1 MGLDWRPMGKPKPGF
16 EERYNQIFRIIQGIE
31 KQKEPGFL
39 DKLKGKKLQTKEQL
53 IEEFFDNSIETYETI
68 KAPRVGYDSV
78 ANEWIKS
85 KYDETDKSIAEE
97 DFVKQHLGYY
107 VIELAPELDGVP
119 VYIAMGQDEN
129 VFRGKFLDDCKELI
143 GEDLYNQ
150 AWETKL
156 APETLLYGQQLM
168 AIGDKVATEHN
179 LLYLKNQ
186 RIPPDTDEDSLESKV
201 HILYAAAKWLIFY
214 GENGHGYEA
223 DF

>member
-129 VFRGKFLDDCKELI
+129 VFRAKFLDDCKELI
-143 GEDLYNQ
+143 SEDLYNE
-150 AWETKL
+150 AWGTKL

-168 AIGDKVATEHN
+168 AIADKVATEHN
-179 LLYLKNQ
+179 LLYLKDQ
-186 RIPPDTDEDSLESKV
+186 RIPPDTDEDRLESKV

-214 GENGHGYEA
+214 GKNGHGYEA